1 VSSTASTTV
10 GRFVDRNTFV
20 YERRYAHP
28 IERVWEAVSTAEHLD
43 VWMLPISKVER
54 RLGGA
59 ASFTWGSTD
68 ESGPAD
74 TATVRVWEPPTAVE
88 YAFSDESWM
97 RFDLAGD
104 GDGATVLHFTLHYG
118 TPPDAS
124 HPWHQDFLAGF
135 HEFLDDLDGYLDGSF
150 TEADRATHLAS
161 APDFDERHR
170 TLCGYY
176 REQLETA
183 LPSA

>member
-1 VSSTASTTV
+1 MSSTASTTV

-28 IERVWEAVSTAEHLD
+28 IDRVWEAVSTAEHLD

-74 TATVRVWEPPTAVE
+74 TATVRVWEPPAAVE
-88 YAFSDESWM
+88 YAFSVA
-97 RFDLAGD
+97 RGRRPHPPAG
-104 GDGATVLHFTLHYG
+104 GGPSTLLRFTLHYG
-118 TPPDAS
+118 TPPGAE

-135 HEFLDDLDGYLDGSF
+135 HEFIDDLDGYLHGSF
-150 TEADRATHLAS
+150 TETDRAAHLAS
-161 APDFDERHR
+161 APDFDQRHR
-170 TLCGYY
+170 DLCAFYA
-176 REQLETA
+176 QHLETA
-183 LPSA
+183 LPPA